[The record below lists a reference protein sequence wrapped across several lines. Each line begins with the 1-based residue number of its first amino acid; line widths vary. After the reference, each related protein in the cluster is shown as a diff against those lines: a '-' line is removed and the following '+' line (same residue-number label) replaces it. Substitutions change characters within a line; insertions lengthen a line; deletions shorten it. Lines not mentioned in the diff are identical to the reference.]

1 MYLPPRTPLAN
12 VNHVQVELD
21 WKLLFSGPLQG
32 LRVTFKKGS
41 DIFNNHQK
49 IASHT
54 DNLGRVK
61 LSKLN
66 NFGLMTK
73 LLIDTIIY
81 MVYIM
86 IK

>member
-1 MYLPPRTPLAN
+1 M
-12 VNHVQVELD
+12 
-21 WKLLFSGPLQG
+21 KS
-32 LRVTFKKGS
+32 FKKFS

-54 DNLGRVK
+54 NNLRRVK

-73 LLIDTIIY
+73 LLIDSHILYDLYYDQMIIIRKNLCRDPRNQGLY
-81 MVYIM
+81 PDIQP
-86 IK
+86 

>member
-12 VNHVQVELD
+12 VNHVQVELV
-21 WKLLFSGPLQG
+21 WEVLFSGPLQG
-32 LRVTFKKGS
+32 LRVTFKKCS

-49 IASHT
+49 TASHT
-54 DNLGRVK
+54 NNLRRVK

-73 LLIDTIIY
+73 LLIDSIVY
-81 MVYIM
+81 MIYIM